1 MYNDNGDN
9 MLGKII
15 SIIGDTVKI
24 KLETNVYD
32 LESIIGKNVI
42 FDGTSYGTDP
52 SNISNVKNNLR
63 EFNGNKFQEYEISLD
78 YDDKGYVNKVTIET
92 R

>member
-1 MYNDNGDN
+1 MFFLYNDNGDN

-42 FDGTSYGTDP
+42 FDGTSIKIVGEIESGDST
-52 SNISNVKNNLR
+52 NLDI
-63 EFNGNKFQEYEISLD
+63 NLIG
-78 YDDKGYVNKVTIET
+78 
-92 R
+92 

>member
-1 MYNDNGDN
+1 MFFLYNDNGDN

-42 FDGTSYGTDP
+42 FDGTSIKIVG
-52 SNISNVKNNLR
+52 
-63 EFNGNKFQEYEISLD
+63 
-78 YDDKGYVNKVTIET
+78 
-92 R
+92 